1 MATITIPPL
10 PINTSSILSLV
21 IAFIIGLIIGMIIK
35 RLISV
40 GLLILALVIILMAI
54 GALSPSTVAHWL
66 QSAGQYVN
74 TAVATADELKIY
86 IPYDSITFII
96 GLVIGLLK

>member
-1 MATITIPPL
+1 
-10 PINTSSILSLV
+10 
-21 IAFIIGLIIGMIIK
+21 
-35 RLISV
+35 
-40 GLLILALVIILMAI
+40 MAI

-74 TAVATADELKIY
+74 TAVATADKLKIY